1 VGGSAATLS
10 GMWTEC
16 VGTLLQAK
24 QKSKAKAK
32 SGDGGAGGGPS
43 TKAAAAGSSSHAAQ
57 GGGSDNEADD
67 DQAES
72 VDTAHVN
79 PFAAL
84 GTGEAATQF
93 ALSHAEADAEPRAVS
108 GAKRDQEQ
116 RKERQSLRKA
126 EEARAALEEATALLE
141 ARGPRC
147 VRLLV
152 ICVRMRCHRKSATS
166 HC

>member
-1 VGGSAATLS
+1 
-10 GMWTEC
+10 M
-16 VGTLLQAK
+16 
-24 QKSKAKAK
+24 
-32 SGDGGAGGGPS
+32 
-43 TKAAAAGSSSHAAQ
+43 
-57 GGGSDNEADD
+57 
-67 DQAES
+67 
-72 VDTAHVN
+72 N

-84 GTGEAATQF
+84 GTGEAATQY
-93 ALSHAEADAEPRAVS
+93 ALSHAEADAEPRAGS